1 MATRRKRRHTRRRVH
16 RAAAHNP
23 PRRRRTTTHRRRRHS
38 VFARRTH
45 NPVRHHRRRHHR
57 RRRNPTVRG
66 AGGEILRYAGA
77 GLGLGIFTPIVQ
89 RTVGGFLPFGQ
100 YNGPV
105 ITAGSGWL
113 LSKIFEMIPFTRQLA
128 HPTMI
133 LGFSAAVIQ
142 VVQPFVRSAI
152 GGIGAGAPAGPTMA
166 GPMYRRGLRGI
177 AAVPNTVP
185 AGVPLAAPVTP
196 PSAGMHGIASYP
208 AVGSFSRR

>member
-1 MATRRKRRHTRRRVH
+1 MAARKRRRSTRRRVH
-16 RAAAHNP
+16 RASAAHNP

-45 NPVRHHRRRHHR
+45 NPVRHRRRRHHR
-57 RRRNPTVRG
+57 RRNPALRG
-66 AGGEILRYAGA
+66 SGGEILRFAGA

-113 LSKIFEMIPFTRQLA
+113 LSKIFELIPFTRTLA

-152 GGIGAGAPAGPTMA
+152 GGIGAGAPANPQMA
-166 GPMYRRGLRGI
+166 GPGYRRGLRGI

-185 AGVPLAAPVTP
+185 PGVALPPPPVAAG
-196 PSAGMHGIASYP
+196 GMQGIASYP
-208 AVGSFSRR
+208 AVGSFGRR

>member
-1 MATRRKRRHTRRRVH
+1 
-16 RAAAHNP
+16 
-23 PRRRRTTTHRRRRHS
+23 
-38 VFARRTH
+38 
-45 NPVRHHRRRHHR
+45 
-57 RRRNPTVRG
+57 VRG

-152 GGIGAGAPAGPTMA
+152 GGIGAGASANPQMA

-185 AGVPLAAPVTP
+185 AGVPLAAPVTA
-196 PSAGMHGIASYP
+196 PSGMHGIASYP